1 MLLLLFL
8 WKQKKKFLH
17 LTCFCIISY
26 SALTAFFFSIKW
38 MIFLFLFPLFFPKLN
53 IDVSSSNPILIYYK
67 KKVEKAKQKEKKERE
82 KQHKKI
88 SFLFVYNVSS
98 LCAAHRH
105 GHFVH
110 LHQPLHITQYSLKKK
125 SLWIISA
132 TLPLLCFLSLSFFIL
147 SFAFNDTFYL

>member
-1 MLLLLFL
+1 
-8 WKQKKKFLH
+8 
-17 LTCFCIISY
+17 
-26 SALTAFFFSIKW
+26 

-53 IDVSSSNPILIYYK
+53 IDVSSSNLIWIYYK
-67 KKVEKAKQKEKKERE
+67 KKVEKAKRKEKKER
-82 KQHKKI
+82 KATQKI

-125 SLWIISA
+125 ACELYRRHYLFYA
-132 TLPLLCFLSLSFFIL
+132 FSFFIL
-147 SFAFNDTFYL
+147 SPLPLMMLSVCKGKKKFPYFIIIRPLSTLY